1 VQVGTPDTRPYLQRE
16 VVDCREYTAAAALPR
31 VPAEAGAREEVDG
44 HWESWGTGVAA
55 VVAGTG
61 AEFGA

>member
-1 VQVGTPDTRPYLQRE
+1 MEEEELQMALALSIK
-16 VVDCREYTAAAALPR
+16 DKAAPAAAAALPR
-31 VPAEAGAREEVDG
+31 VPAEAGAMEEVDG
-44 HWESWGTGVAA
+44 HWESLGTEVVA